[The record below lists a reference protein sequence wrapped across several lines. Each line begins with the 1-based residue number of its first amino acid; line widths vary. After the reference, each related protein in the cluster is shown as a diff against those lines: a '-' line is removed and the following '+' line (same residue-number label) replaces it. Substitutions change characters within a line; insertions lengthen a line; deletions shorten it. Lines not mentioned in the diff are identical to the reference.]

1 MTTLSNVTIGSPVTA
16 PAAVAV
22 APPAAIA
29 PSPSQAVIAD
39 ANRVE
44 YTTDANGHRL
54 GVKRINASLRRR
66 VLKALSAESGE
77 KGRLLVMA
85 TVACCCVEIDGSPVP
100 FPASEL
106 QVEALIDRLEQ
117 EGLDAVA
124 TVLGTKFAAQEEGEG
139 DPKNS

>member
-1 MTTLSNVTIGSPVTA
+1 MNE
-16 PAAVAV
+16 
-22 APPAAIA
+22 
-29 PSPSQAVIAD
+29 
-39 ANRVE
+39 ANRIEFVV
-44 YTTDANGHRL
+44 DKLGHRL

-85 TVACCCVEIDGSPVP
+85 TVACCCVEIDGAPVP
-100 FPASEL
+100 FPTTEL

-124 TVLGTKFAAQEEGEG
+124 TILGTKFAPADEDED
-139 DPKNS
+139 DPKN